1 MPGLKADLS
10 LQGETRHAG
19 SEEEEG
25 VKEKRVAEER
35 WVRNELGKAS
45 HWFLH

>member
-10 LQGETRHAG
+10 LQGETRDAG
-19 SEEEEG
+19 SAEKGE
-25 VKEKRVAEER
+25 KERRVEEER
-35 WVRNELGKAS
+35 WMRNELGKVS

>member
-19 SEEEEG
+19 SAEKKGE
-25 VKEKRVAEER
+25 KERRVAEER
-35 WVRNELGKAS
+35 RVRNELGKAS